1 MMLKSIVVGAS
12 GRMGNRIIHA
22 INETGG
28 IDLIAGV
35 EFKGHPAIGRDAG
48 ELVGLGK
55 LNIDIKDNLK
65 EVIHLGDVIIDFTN
79 NTASMNHLKI
89 AAENNVPIV
98 IGSTGFS
105 SQQIEE
111 VRELSKNTR
120 CVISPNMS
128 VGVNLLFKIIQNI
141 GEVLKDDY
149 DIEIIEAHHRF
160 KKDSPSGTAMKIAQ
174 ILAETLKRD
183 INTVGVYGRK
193 GNIGE
198 RTQQEIGIQAVRAGD
213 IVGEHT
219 VIFGGLGERLE
230 VTHRAHSR
238 EGFARGAVKAAKWVV
253 HKENGLYDMQ
263 DVMELR

>member
-1 MMLKSIVVGAS
+1 MLKSIVVGAS

-22 INETGG
+22 INETEG
-28 IDLIAGV
+28 IELIGGV
-35 EFKGHPAIGRDAG
+35 ELKGHPAIGRDVG
-48 ELVGLGK
+48 EVVGLGK
-55 LNIDIKDNLK
+55 LNIDIKDNL
-65 EVIHLGDVIIDFTN
+65 EEIVHMGDLTIDFTN
-79 NTASMNHLKI
+79 HTASMNHLKI
-89 AAENNVPIV
+89 AAENNMPIV

-105 SQQIEE
+105 SEQMEE
-111 VRELSKNTR
+111 ARELSKKTR

-128 VGVNLLFKIIQNI
+128 VGVNLLFKIIRNI
-141 GEVLKDDY
+141 AVVLKDEY

-183 INTVGVYGRK
+183 IDEVGVYGRK

-213 IVGEHT
+213 IVGDHT

-238 EGFARGAVKAAKWVV
+238 DGFARGAVKAAKWVV
-253 HKENGLYDMQ
+253 QQENGLYDMQ
-263 DVMELR
+263 DVLGLR